1 MKKHGKNI
9 LDGLVQKQERKRAEA
24 KLLVKTKQADL
35 HTDFLKLMNFMKS
48 LTLNPKPLS

>member
-9 LDGLVQKQERKRAEA
+9 LDGLVQKQERKRAA